1 MINSNKIVKNFIWRF
16 AERCGARAVSFIV
29 SIVLARLLVPEV
41 YGTIALVTVF
51 TTILNVFIDSGMGNA
66 LIQKKNADDLD
77 FSTVFYF
84 NMAMCIVLYIAMF
97 FFAVPISQFYHD
109 ESLVSVIRV
118 LSLTLVISGIKN
130 VQQAYISRTMQF
142 KRFFFATLSGT
153 IGAAV
158 VGIYT
163 AYRGYGVWALVIQQI
178 FNASVDTFILW
189 FTVKWRPKLI
199 FSFER
204 LKGLFSYGWKL
215 LVSALLETG
224 YTNLRQLIIG
234 TMYTSA
240 DLAYYNK
247 GQQFPMIIIENIN
260 SSINSVLFPAMSQEQ
275 DDKVKVKTITRRAI
289 KTSTFIIAPLMM
301 GLAFCGTQVVRLILT
316 DKWMP
321 CVPYMQIFCVSAM
334 FYPIHTANLN
344 AIQAMGRSDIFLK
357 LEIIKKIVGI
367 VLLLSTMWFGTMAMA
382 YSLLVSGLVS
392 QVINSRPNKTLLNYG
407 YLEQL
412 KDIIPA
418 ILLALLMG
426 ALVFGISFCGLPDGL
441 TLCIQVFVGAFI
453 YISGAKLFK
462 FESFDY
468 LLSIIK
474 KYRQNK

>member
-1 MINSNKIVKNFIWRF
+1 MTNFIWRF

-29 SIVLARLLVPEV
+29 SIVLARMLVPDV

-84 NMAMCIVLYIAMF
+84 NMAMCIVLYTAMF
-97 FFAVPISQFYHD
+97 FLAVPISRFYHD
-109 ESLVSVIRV
+109 ESLISVIRV

-130 VQQAYISRTMQF
+130 VQQAYVSRTMQF

-158 VGIYT
+158 AGIYT
-163 AYRGYGVWALVIQQI
+163 AYRGYGVWALVVQQI

-189 FTVKWRPKLI
+189 FTVKWRPKLM
-199 FSFER
+199 FSFQR

-215 LVSALLETG
+215 LVSALLETS

-275 DDKVKVKTITRRAI
+275 DNAGRVKTITRRAI

-316 DKWMP
+316 DKWMA

-357 LEIIKKIVGI
+357 LEIIKKIVGL

-382 YSLLVSGLVS
+382 YSLLISGLIS
-392 QVINSRPNKTLLNYG
+392 QVINSWPNKKLLNYG

-426 ALVFGISFCGLPDGL
+426 ALVFGLSFCGLPDGL
-441 TLCIQVFVGAFI
+441 TLCVQVFAGAFI
-453 YISGAKLFK
+453 YISGARLFK

-468 LLSIIK
+468 LLSIIR

>member
-1 MINSNKIVKNFIWRF
+1 MLSSNKIMTNFIWRF

-29 SIVLARLLVPEV
+29 SIVLARMLVPDV

-84 NMAMCIVLYIAMF
+84 NMAMCIVLYTAMF
-97 FFAVPISQFYHD
+97 FLAVPISRFYHD
-109 ESLVSVIRV
+109 ESLISVIRV

-130 VQQAYISRTMQF
+130 VQQAYVSRTMQF

-158 VGIYT
+158 AGIYT
-163 AYRGYGVWALVIQQI
+163 AYRGYGVWALVVQQI

-189 FTVKWRPKLI
+189 FTVKWRPKLM
-199 FSFER
+199 FSFQR

-215 LVSALLETG
+215 LVSALLETS

-275 DDKVKVKTITRRAI
+275 DNAGRVKTITRRAI

-316 DKWMP
+316 DKWMA

-357 LEIIKKIVGI
+357 LEIIKKIVGL

-382 YSLLVSGLVS
+382 YIRSYFSGD
-392 QVINSRPNKTLLNYG
+392 QF
-407 YLEQL
+407 
-412 KDIIPA
+412 
-418 ILLALLMG
+418 LA
-426 ALVFGISFCGLPDGL
+426 
-441 TLCIQVFVGAFI
+441 
-453 YISGAKLFK
+453 K
-462 FESFDY
+462 
-468 LLSIIK
+468 
-474 KYRQNK
+474 

>member
-1 MINSNKIVKNFIWRF
+1 M
-16 AERCGARAVSFIV
+16 
-29 SIVLARLLVPEV
+29 
-41 YGTIALVTVF
+41 
-51 TTILNVFIDSGMGNA
+51 
-66 LIQKKNADDLD
+66 
-77 FSTVFYF
+77 
-84 NMAMCIVLYIAMF
+84 
-97 FFAVPISQFYHD
+97 
-109 ESLVSVIRV
+109 

-130 VQQAYISRTMQF
+130 VQQAYVSRTMQF

-163 AYRGYGVWALVIQQI
+163 AYRGYGVWALVVQQI

-189 FTVKWRPKLI
+189 FTVKWRPKLM
-199 FSFER
+199 FSFQR

-215 LVSALLETG
+215 LISALLETG

-275 DDKVKVKTITRRAI
+275 DNAGRVKTITRRAI

-316 DKWMP
+316 DKWMA
-321 CVPYMQIFCVSAM
+321 CVPYLQIFCISSM

-357 LEIIKKIVGI
+357 LEIIKKIVGM

-382 YSLLVSGLVS
+382 YSLLVSGLIS
-392 QVINSRPNKTLLNYG
+392 QVINSWPNKKLLNYG

-426 ALVFGISFCGLPDGL
+426 VLVFGLSFCGLPDGL
-441 TLCIQVFVGAFI
+441 TLCIQVFAGAFI
-453 YISGAKLFK
+453 YISGARLFK

-468 LLSIIK
+468 LLSIIR

>member
-29 SIVLARLLVPEV
+29 SIVLARLLVPDV

-357 LEIIKKIVGI
+357 LEIIKKIVGL

-382 YSLLVSGLVS
+382 YSLLISGLIS
-392 QVINSRPNKTLLNYG
+392 QVINSWPNKKLLNYG

-426 ALVFGISFCGLPDGL
+426 ALVFGLSFCGLPDGL
-441 TLCIQVFVGAFI
+441 TLCVQVFAGAFI
-453 YISGAKLFK
+453 YISGARLFK

-468 LLSIIK
+468 LLSIIR

>member
-1 MINSNKIVKNFIWRF
+1 MLSSNKIMTNFIWRF

-29 SIVLARLLVPEV
+29 SIVLARMLVPDV

-84 NMAMCIVLYIAMF
+84 NMAMCIVLYTAMF
-97 FFAVPISQFYHD
+97 FLAVPISRFYHD
-109 ESLVSVIRV
+109 ESLISVIRV

-130 VQQAYISRTMQF
+130 VQQAYVSRTMQF

-158 VGIYT
+158 AGIYT
-163 AYRGYGVWALVIQQI
+163 AYRGYGVWALVVQQI

-189 FTVKWRPKLI
+189 FTVKWRPKLM
-199 FSFER
+199 FSFQR

-215 LVSALLETG
+215 LVSALLETS

-275 DDKVKVKTITRRAI
+275 DNAGRVKTITRRAI

-316 DKWMP
+316 DKWMA

-357 LEIIKKIVGI
+357 LEIIKKIVGL

-382 YSLLVSGLVS
+382 YSLLISGLIS
-392 QVINSRPNKTLLNYG
+392 QVINSWPNKKLLNYG

-426 ALVFGISFCGLPDGL
+426 ALVFGLSFCGLPDGL
-441 TLCIQVFVGAFI
+441 TLCVQVFAGAFI
-453 YISGAKLFK
+453 YISGARLFK

-468 LLSIIK
+468 LLSIIR

>member
-29 SIVLARLLVPEV
+29 SIVLARLLVPDV

-130 VQQAYISRTMQF
+130 VQQAYISRTTQF

-426 ALVFGISFCGLPDGL
+426 VLVFGLSFCGLPDGL
-441 TLCIQVFVGAFI
+441 TLCIQVFAGAFI
-453 YISGAKLFK
+453 YISGARLFK

>member
-29 SIVLARLLVPEV
+29 SIVLARLLVPDV

-84 NMAMCIVLYIAMF
+84 NMAVCIVLYVAMF
-97 FFAVPISQFYHD
+97 FLAVPISRFYHD

-158 VGIYT
+158 AGIYT
-163 AYRGYGVWALVIQQI
+163 AYRGYGVWALVVQQI

-189 FTVKWRPKLI
+189 FTVKWRPKLM
-199 FSFER
+199 FSFQR

-215 LVSALLETG
+215 LISALLETG

-275 DDKVKVKTITRRAI
+275 DNAGRVKTITRRAI

-316 DKWMP
+316 DKWMA

-357 LEIIKKIVGI
+357 LEIIKKIVGL

-382 YSLLVSGLVS
+382 YSLLISGLIS
-392 QVINSRPNKTLLNYG
+392 QVINSWPNKKLLNYG

-426 ALVFGISFCGLPDGL
+426 ALVFGLSFCGLPDGL
-441 TLCIQVFVGAFI
+441 TLCVQVFAGAFI
-453 YISGAKLFK
+453 YISGARLFK

-468 LLSIIK
+468 LLSIIR